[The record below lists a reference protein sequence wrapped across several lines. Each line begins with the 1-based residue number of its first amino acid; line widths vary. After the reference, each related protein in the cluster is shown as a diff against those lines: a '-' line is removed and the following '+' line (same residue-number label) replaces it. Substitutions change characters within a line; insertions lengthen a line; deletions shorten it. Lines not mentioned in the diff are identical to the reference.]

1 VTCILRGLKMAAG
14 MGNFRL
20 APHPTAIREFGVL
33 HDSMSA
39 LAICRQLRGP
49 DHTFQIADH
58 LSGTTV
64 KKHMF
69 RFSR

>member
-1 VTCILRGLKMAAG
+1 VHVARSQDGSGDGQLPVGPSSD
-14 MGNFRL
+14 GNPGIWSPSR
-20 APHPTAIREFGVL
+20 
-33 HDSMSA
+33 DSMSA